1 MGDEHPFSNEALKKA
16 EKARNLKA
24 AVSYLWLGSLVM
36 MLGNNG
42 DAFVAMHARQGMTI
56 TLFTALI
63 FIPGLTQLLLP
74 FVGGA
79 CVLMY
84 ALGFY
89 MAISGKEF
97 KMPGIWDLSQK
108 IFRSQYIG

>member
-24 AVSYLWLGSLVM
+24 AVSYLWLGSLFT
-36 MLGNNG
+36 MLTNNG
-42 DAFVAMHARQGMTI
+42 DAFVAMHARQGVTI

-63 FIPGLTQLLLP
+63 FIPGLTQFFLP

-79 CVLMY
+79 CAIMY
-84 ALGFY
+84 GLGFY
-89 MAISGKEF
+89 MAYQGREF